1 MCAVGFQR
9 GSETKAI
16 GAADRSA
23 SRLFLL
29 VLKRLIR
36 SPEGAGRI
44 SNLERLAYTEGDRK
58 AGAGLEVGVV
68 FAEFRS
74 HANFAPRVEYSLDRI
89 TPIGALVWR
98 VVDAL
103 KGRSWRGEIRAPRVR
118 RAN

>member
-9 GSETKAI
+9 GSESKAI
-16 GAADRSA
+16 GEADQST
-23 SRLFLL
+23 SRHSLL

-44 SNLERLAYTEGDRK
+44 SNLERLSYTEGDRK

-68 FAEFRS
+68 LAEFRS
-74 HANFAPRVEYSLDRI
+74 DANVAPRVEYSFDRI
-89 TPIGALVWR
+89 TPIGALVWG